1 MDKPYTRSLNASQH
15 NLLAAI
21 YSFRFST
28 RSSLSSYCGIP
39 NNTSLYSR
47 LQILQKHGYIAA
59 HYNKGYKLAGREAE
73 FYILPKGLRALRDA
87 DLLDV
92 TDPMLTAIYKDK
104 SIGSDFITQQVLIM
118 RIRNILANNYSNLKA
133 FTARDTRA
141 FDYFPKPRPD
151 LFLSMKH
158 DDTTARFFL
167 EYVPTGTMASNLK
180 KRLGYYANY
189 NDEGSW
195 DDTDTPF
202 PNILFVAESGLV
214 EASLRR
220 LINRELYHSDTDIN
234 YYTTTLKAI
243 LAMTSTSQ
251 RIWTN
256 AADTDELIS
265 LQEIQTQ

>member
-1 MDKPYTRSLNASQH
+1 
-15 NLLAAI
+15 
-21 YSFRFST
+21 
-28 RSSLSSYCGIP
+28 
-39 NNTSLYSR
+39 
-47 LQILQKHGYIAA
+47 
-59 HYNKGYKLAGREAE
+59 
-73 FYILPKGLRALRDA
+73 
-87 DLLDV
+87 
-92 TDPMLTAIYKDK
+92 
-104 SIGSDFITQQVLIM
+104 
-118 RIRNILANNYSNLKA
+118 
-133 FTARDTRA
+133 
-141 FDYFPKPRPD
+141 
-151 LFLSMKH
+151 MKH
-158 DDTTARFFL
+158 DDTTARFFWVIL
-167 EYVPTGTMASNLK
+167 PTGTMASNLK